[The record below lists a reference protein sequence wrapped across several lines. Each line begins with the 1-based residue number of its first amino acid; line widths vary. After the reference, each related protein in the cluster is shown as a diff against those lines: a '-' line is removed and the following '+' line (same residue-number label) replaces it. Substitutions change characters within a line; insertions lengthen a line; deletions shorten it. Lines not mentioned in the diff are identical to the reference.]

1 MGKAAKAITKPFKN
15 IVKAVTKPGR
25 WALGL
30 TDQKKQSKIIQGQN
44 QAIQAQQQEIL
55 NNQQQAMASPPP
67 PSVEQVQQATNQV
80 QASAVR
86 AEKRRKRIA
95 TSLASATNAGL
106 TNLSMSA

>member
-1 MGKAAKAITKPFKN
+1 MSKVFKKIRN
-15 IVKAVTKPGR
+15 
-25 WALGL
+25 WAYSPIRSGLGL
-30 TDQKKQSKIIQGQN
+30 KAQAKNTKEIMQQN

-55 NNQQQAMASPPP
+55 NNQRQAMASPPP
-67 PSVEQVQQATNQV
+67 PPPVEQVQQATDQV

-106 TNLSMSA
+106 TNLSTSA